1 MRRGFRREDFS
12 FVGVRWPPRSA
23 HKVRLAVVVTPSLSC
38 VTSMS
43 KWCYSGP
50 HDTRSYGRGG
60 CSLERRPAGYRRTY
74 HSLVRAPSAPARL
87 LRPRRAFQPHPPG
100 GQPFGVD
107 THAVVIRNAGR
118 ATAHNVRVPHWGLLE
133 GNVPPISVSVFP
145 PVTTTREV
153 TEGRETLVIP
163 VLAPGQQV
171 TLSYLYFPPITFNV
185 IHIPI
190 SSDEVMARQLNVLPT
205 PQPAMVG
212 PDALGV
218 GADRGGGS
226 ALRADRTVSLDGR
239 PDTVRRRFGTAR
251 GEGGSHQHAMA
262 RRPEPR
268 AMRGAQALARASL
281 TCRRPSPQPMDN
293 ARAGEGYD
301 EILSRGQTLL

>member
-1 MRRGFRREDFS
+1 MTLDPMV
-12 FVGVRWPPRSA
+12 VGGALWSVA
-23 HKVRLAVVVTPSLSC
+23 LLVI
-38 VTSMS
+38 
-43 KWCYSGP
+43 
-50 HDTRSYGRGG
+50 GG
-60 CSLERRPAGYRRTY
+60 LITHWFERRP
-74 HSLVRAPSAPARL
+74 RL
-87 LRPRRAFQPHPPG
+87 LVYYGHVAAFQPHPPG

-205 PQPAMVG
+205 PQPPRWWVLTRW
-212 PDALGV
+212 ALVLIGV
-218 GADRGGGS
+218 AAVLY
-226 ALRADRTVSLDGR
+226 ALIELYRW
-239 PDTVRRRFGTAR
+239 TA
-251 GEGGSHQHAMA
+251 A
-262 RRPEPR
+262 P
-268 AMRGAQALARASL
+268 
-281 TCRRPSPQPMDN
+281 
-293 ARAGEGYD
+293 
-301 EILSRGQTLL
+301 TL